1 MPVYNLYVKLDK
13 SVTKDSLKKEVEECY
28 SNNKL
33 VRIIFDTTD
42 SEASV
47 DRMKA
52 IKCVFDDLK
61 ETTNKQMV
69 EAVIIVSGDLKRQMI
84 RTFLDNMKKSRPVR
98 II

>member
-28 SNNKL
+28 SKNKL